1 MSNPLRCGVIGVG
14 RMGSHHA
21 RLYAASS
28 DAELTDRSFDFG

>member
-28 DAELTDRSFDFG
+28 VGTSWQT